1 MIKEL
6 VFATVFMCIGS
17 NCEQHQVRIEEK
29 ACHMGTVQAQIPNNG
44 EWQEGK
50 IGIKCHK

>member
-1 MIKEL
+1 MKEL
-6 VFATVFMCIGS
+6 IFATVFMCIGS
-17 NCEQHQVRIEEK
+17 NCEQHQVRIEER
-29 ACHMGTVQAQIPNNG
+29 ACHMGTVNAQIPMNG

>member
-1 MIKEL
+1 
-6 VFATVFMCIGS
+6 MCIGS
-17 NCEQHQVRIEEK
+17 NCEQHQVRIEER
-29 ACHMGTVQAQIPNNG
+29 ACNMGTVKAQIPMNG